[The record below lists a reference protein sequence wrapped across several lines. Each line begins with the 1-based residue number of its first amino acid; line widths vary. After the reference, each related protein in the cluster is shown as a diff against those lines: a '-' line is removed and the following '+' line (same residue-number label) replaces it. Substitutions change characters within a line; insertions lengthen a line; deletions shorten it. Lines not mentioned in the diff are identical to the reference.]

1 MALYV
6 SSTQNSS
13 NVKNNGSLST
23 TICAKCICCP
33 YGYHI
38 DLDFV
43 RYCEAV
49 SAESNSSRSCSD
61 KREKKEHRRKCQS
74 MEFLLGLVSPGSS
87 KTSGSS
93 IKLSKL
99 NHNAKKSS
107 SPETNRSKGSSINYI
122 SELDLSDVVDDFEAT
137 LQYSSESNRNGKEN
151 KKTLLHNSKSQFV
164 QPEITSIE
172 QFDDFSISSVKSNL
186 STEKLQ
192 VQLFVLAEEKRKLL
206 QELREYNGSMLN
218 SDKSHRLRS
227 HSFSENQSCR
237 DKIETSVRLKRDI
250 GISCTVMTRD
260 IGVSHQQVQT
270 RDAGILI
277 SLPSSSQRKLT
288 NSKTQIEYIMP
299 VTTTTNF
306 KVSKSTQ
313 SDIPLKNDQS
323 MLEKN
328 CLNGKTTP
336 FAHVNSFQDC
346 GINTVVQKVVPTNI
360 PSDFLVCSKED
371 KFEMNKKIIEVAHKQ
386 TMTLLTTNDIKM
398 VDDITVSSKNHLN
411 SQNVTRSIEKLRG
424 KESMKDKQMQTSP
437 INILRN
443 NMSITAKPVT
453 FDSGTDTINHNAP
466 KSVAVGPDLTTSNS
480 ISLNSMNLHNTPFK
494 YDDIQL
500 KKVASKYVNVT
511 STDLIKSASKHTDT
525 FDLRPRT
532 RDFGTSPV
540 RKKFIDMSVGE
551 SLKFNEN
558 VSCATNYC
566 DNCKN
571 ISNQLKNQVKYNMHN
586 ISQETTTPTF
596 HRAILEASE
605 NNSHLKK
612 KDNKEQYEND
622 GRLELNKFIDINDGN
637 AFFEE
642 ETVLSDST
650 EYKEKNY
657 SKYTDLQF
665 QTIKPRKKLIST
677 KEIVSAIKIIND
689 NFEKSSNRN
698 NSSQIKSAYNLIQQE
713 WFKISST
720 ENANPRDVADYLD
733 FFQDYTI
740 SLLKYIVNVTDCSG
754 NTAMHYAVSFGNFDI
769 ASTLLNSQVCDL
781 NKPNTAGYTAV
792 MLAALADVRNFMH
805 MSIAKRIFENSNVNL
820 QSKMDGQTALMLA
833 VSHGRMDMIKLL
845 IDAGAEINIQDDDGS
860 TALMCAAEHGHIDI
874 VRLLLNQPNCDS
886 SILDTDGSSALKIAL
901 EAGHHNIGV
910 LLYAHVHVN
919 KGTNPY
925 FSVKKSRKSSRSPA
939 DSCASASINLG

>member
-1 MALYV
+1 MLLMISKLLCNILLNQTETERKIRKHCYNIRE
-6 SSTQNSS
+6 QM
-13 NVKNNGSLST
+13 
-23 TICAKCICCP
+23 
-33 YGYHI
+33 
-38 DLDFV
+38 
-43 RYCEAV
+43 
-49 SAESNSSRSCSD
+49 AESL
-61 KREKKEHRRKCQS
+61 KRMKELEVR
-74 MEFLLGLVSPGSS
+74 
-87 KTSGSS
+87 
-93 IKLSKL
+93 
-99 NHNAKKSS
+99 
-107 SPETNRSKGSSINYI
+107 
-122 SELDLSDVVDDFEAT
+122 
-137 LQYSSESNRNGKEN
+137 
-151 KKTLLHNSKSQFV
+151 
-164 QPEITSIE
+164 
-172 QFDDFSISSVKSNL
+172 VKAIPI
-186 STEKLQ
+186 LQ